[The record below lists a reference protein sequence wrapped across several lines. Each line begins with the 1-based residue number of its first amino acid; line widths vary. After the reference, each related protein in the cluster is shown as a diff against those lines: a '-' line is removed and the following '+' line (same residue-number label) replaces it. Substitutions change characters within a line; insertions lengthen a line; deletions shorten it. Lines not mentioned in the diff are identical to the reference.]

1 MNKQQKKNI
10 YSLELSGQFI
20 PRDGA
25 TEKPARG
32 TLMASFAKI
41 SCTFVNCLAH
51 CGDAAV
57 YDLTAWK
64 AAADGKP
71 YWTGIGESTAYF
83 SVCSPLEATCGASP
97 ATSPAAM

>member
-1 MNKQQKKNI
+1 MPAG
-10 YSLELSGQFI
+10 S
-20 PRDGA
+20 R
-25 TEKPARG
+25 TEKPARALQFILEYAA
-32 TLMASFAKI
+32 TAEKPENTMASFAKI

>member
-1 MNKQQKKNI
+1 M
-10 YSLELSGQFI
+10 
-20 PRDGA
+20 
-25 TEKPARG
+25 T
-32 TLMASFAKI
+32 SFAKI

-64 AAADGKP
+64 AAGVGKP

>member
-1 MNKQQKKNI
+1 MQGSNL
-10 YSLELSGQFI
+10 YAV
-20 PRDGA
+20 GA
-25 TEKPARG
+25 AEKH
-32 TLMASFAKI
+32 TMASFAKI

>member
-1 MNKQQKKNI
+1 MPANPHFMYKRRVVISRNS
-10 YSLELSGQFI
+10 YAV
-20 PRDGA
+20 GA
-25 TEKPARG
+25 AEKH
-32 TLMASFAKI
+32 TMASFAKI